1 MSWSCRRPGCG
12 ERASVVISYDTVACE
27 VWVDHLEG
35 APDSAQLLC
44 DRHRS
49 RLSPPR
55 GWTVLDRTGS
65 PATEMDD
72 VDAVASAELAGAAPT
87 GAGEEPAGRRGWGQ
101 TDITPGAE
109 FVGGRAAE
117 LPTNPPVVIAPMEEI
132 AQVVESAPVEESGG
146 PVGDLAEE
154 QRPHADN
161 VSDLLEP
168 KGGLLGRAFRSTGHQ
183 RSVLTQEPAPE

>member
-12 ERASVVISYDTVACE
+12 EAASVVISYDTVACE
-27 VWVDHLEG
+27 VWVDHLDG

-65 PATEMDD
+65 AASEASDAT
-72 VDAVASAELAGAAPT
+72 AFTSADST
-87 GAGEEPAGRRGWGQ
+87 GAVGEPAGEPAGRRGWGQ
-101 TDITPGAE
+101 TDITSGTE
-109 FVGGRAAE
+109 FVGGPAAGRVALGPPE
-117 LPTNPPVVIAPMEEI
+117 ETLPEETLPE
-132 AQVVESAPVEESGG
+132 VTLPEVTLPEE
-146 PVGDLAEE
+146 PLPEVTLPA
-154 QRPHADN
+154 AD
-161 VSDLLEP
+161 VSDLLDP

-183 RSVLTQEPAPE
+183 RSVLTQEPSAE